1 MLLGFG
7 WSDMKNTKNAI
18 IWLCLAH
25 LLADVYSGFLNPIMP
40 FIAAKLGFS
49 MAIATIIISISH
61 ICSSM
66 LQPIFGFFADNIL
79 KRFFI
84 FWGLILASLFIP
96 LTPAAPNVFILLIFM
111 ILGSLGGSF
120 FHPQAMGFI
129 NYFSGKDCSN
139 TMGIFMSMGSLGFAF
154 GPLMATWITQFLGLD
169 VVSYTSL
176 FGLALAFMMFIF
188 VPKLSRIEKQPEHKN
203 FIISFKEILGCRQ
216 MNYLMLVAMMKS
228 LITSSSCILLPF
240 LWKSMGYS
248 PIYIGFALFLFVF
261 AGALGSF
268 LSPKA
273 ERIFGSKPVVYFSM
287 WATFPMMLIFGLIY
301 KTQPVLSILVFFI
314 IGFTTMLAQPVTM
327 VWAQRTLPKYKSIV
341 AGFING
347 FCVGTVA
354 LCMSVLGAVAQKFG
368 IMNVLIILSTV
379 PAMASYF
386 VKFLKEVK

>member
-1 MLLGFG
+1 MEKGLQ
-7 WSDMKNTKNAI
+7 NTKNAI

-25 LLADVYSGFLNPIMP
+25 LFADVYSGFLNPIMP

-139 TMGIFMSMGSLGFAF
+139 TMGIFISMGSLGFAF
-154 GPLMATWITQFLGLD
+154 GPLMATWITQYLGLH

-188 VPKLSRIEKQPEHKN
+188 VPKLSRIEKQPEHKD

-228 LITSSSCILLPF
+228 LVTSSSCILLPF

-379 PAMASYF
+379 PAMASYY

>member
-1 MLLGFG
+1 MEKGLQ
-7 WSDMKNTKNAI
+7 NTKNAI

-25 LLADVYSGFLNPIMP
+25 LFADVYSGFLNPIMP

-49 MAIATIIISISH
+49 MAVATIIISISH

-139 TMGIFMSMGSLGFAF
+139 TMGIFISMGSLGFAF
-154 GPLMATWITQFLGLD
+154 GPLMATWITQYLGLH

-188 VPKLSRIEKQPEHKN
+188 VPKLSRIEKQPEHKD

-379 PAMASYF
+379 PAMASYY

>member
-1 MLLGFG
+1 MEKGLQ
-7 WSDMKNTKNAI
+7 NTKNAI

-25 LLADVYSGFLNPIMP
+25 LFADVYSGFLNPIMP

-49 MAIATIIISISH
+49 MAVATIIISISH

-84 FWGLILASLFIP
+84 FWGVILASLFIP

-188 VPKLSRIEKQPEHKN
+188 VPKLSRIEKLPEHKD

>member
-1 MLLGFG
+1 MEKGLQ
-7 WSDMKNTKNAI
+7 NTKNAI

-25 LLADVYSGFLNPIMP
+25 LFADVYSGFLNPIMP

-49 MAIATIIISISH
+49 MAVATIIISISH

-96 LTPAAPNVFILLIFM
+96 LTPAAPNVFRLLIFM

-188 VPKLSRIEKQPEHKN
+188 VPKLSRIEKQPEHKD

>member
-1 MLLGFG
+1 MEKGLQ
-7 WSDMKNTKNAI
+7 NTKNAI

-25 LLADVYSGFLNPIMP
+25 LFADVYSGFLNPIMP

-49 MAIATIIISISH
+49 MAVATIIISISH

-84 FWGLILASLFIP
+84 FWGVILASLFIP

-188 VPKLSRIEKQPEHKN
+188 VPKLSRIEKQPEHKD

-287 WATFPMMLIFGLIY
+287 WATIPKMLIFGLIY

>member
-1 MLLGFG
+1 MEKGLQ
-7 WSDMKNTKNAI
+7 NTKNAI

-25 LLADVYSGFLNPIMP
+25 LFADVYSGFLNPIMP

-49 MAIATIIISISH
+49 MAVATIIISISH

-188 VPKLSRIEKQPEHKN
+188 VPKLSRIEKQPEHKD

-379 PAMASYF
+379 PAMASYY